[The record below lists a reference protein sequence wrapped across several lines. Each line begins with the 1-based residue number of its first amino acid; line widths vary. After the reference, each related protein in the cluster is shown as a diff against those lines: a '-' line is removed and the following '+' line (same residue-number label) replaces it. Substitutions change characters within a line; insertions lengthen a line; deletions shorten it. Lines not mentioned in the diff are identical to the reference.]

1 MLLPYTANGRQ
12 YGNPIATEKTK
23 RGFNMS
29 TQNKPT
35 KSRKRIADEIM
46 KQIGKSVILV
56 FLLVAIVAIV
66 MVGWTIM
73 TSKETELTLESS
85 AAAKQLT
92 GFLEQYIRSAEQLAV
107 NPEIKDVMLQ
117 TGAGDDILQ
126 ADNMDTVRE
135 NLINIANTDVEN
147 TLSVWISDLDASVL
161 TQSDG
166 FTSEEG
172 WDVTTRAWY
181 KCIDMHRTI
190 LTEPYIDSS
199 TGKMILSAVSPVYD
213 DATGTALGAVGIDI
227 TLDHMTTVMSEYK
240 IGNNGYVLL
249 LSGSGT
255 FLYHPQEDII
265 QKNITDIKI
274 SQNVVEA
281 VLSGSDVFLSYT
293 VDGVAK
299 YGSVS
304 PVGDTGYIVLSNL
317 PLTEYY
323 ALLIAMIIA
332 LVVIFAAGIL
342 LIALSIRRS
351 AANLTRPILELNQTA
366 QKLAAGDLDVHLRID
381 SEDEIGELGES
392 IGKTVA
398 RLKEYIVYIDETAEV
413 LAQIADGKLSIHL
426 KNDYVGEFQKI
437 KAALLNIS
445 SSMNEVM
452 EGINTSSDR
461 VSAGAAELASASQM
475 IAESSEL
482 QAASVEELAA
492 TTNTV
497 ADHVEESH
505 RDAEASAAETE
516 KVTAM
521 IEQNQ
526 EKMTLMMEAM
536 NEIRQTS
543 QQVVGIIQ
551 TIEEIADQTNL
562 LSLNAS
568 IEAAR
573 AGEAGKG
580 FAVVADEIGKLAL
593 ESSKA
598 ANSTRNLIEISMEE
612 ISKGNAI
619 ATDAMNSLKESVS
632 AVDRVNEMIKKT
644 AANSAVQAQNMEQLR
659 VGIDEIAR
667 GIQDNSAASQET
679 SATSEE
685 LATQANILNKMLQKF
700 ELIR

>member
-1 MLLPYTANGRQ
+1 
-12 YGNPIATEKTK
+12 
-23 RGFNMS
+23 MS
-29 TQNKPT
+29 TQNKTT

-56 FLLVAIVAIV
+56 FLIVAIVAII

-85 AAAKQLT
+85 GAAKQLA
-92 GFLEQYIRSAEQLAV
+92 GFLEQYTRSVEQLSV
-107 NPEIKDVMLQ
+107 NPEVKDVMLQ

-126 ADNMDTVRE
+126 ADNMDTVRA
-135 NLINIANTDVEN
+135 NLINIANTDAEN

-172 WDVTTRAWY
+172 WDITSRAWF
-181 KCIDMHRTI
+181 KCIELGRTI

-213 DATGTALGAVGIDI
+213 DATGDALGAVGIDI
-227 TLDHMTTVMSEYK
+227 TLDHMTDVMSQYK
-240 IGNNGYVLL
+240 IGRNGYILL

-255 FLYHPQEDII
+255 FLYHPQNDII
-265 QKNITDIKI
+265 QKNITDVRI
-274 SQNVVEA
+274 SQNVVDA
-281 VLSGSDVFLSYT
+281 VLSGSDVFLRYT

-304 PVGDTGYIVLSNL
+304 PVGETGYIVLSNL

-323 ALLIAMIIA
+323 AMLIAMVIA
-332 LVVIFAAGIL
+332 LIVIFAAGIL
-342 LIALSIRRS
+342 LIALSIKKS
-351 AANLTRPILELNQTA
+351 AANITKPILELNQTA
-366 QKLAAGDLDVHLRID
+366 QQLADGDLDVHLNID

-413 LAQIADGKLSIHL
+413 LAQIADGKLTIHL

-437 KAALLNIS
+437 KTALLNIS
-445 SSMNEVM
+445 SSMNDVM

-461 VSAGAAELASASQM
+461 VSAGASELASASQM

-482 QAASVEELAA
+482 QAASVEQLAA

-505 RDAEASAAETE
+505 RDAEASAEETE

-526 EKMTLMMEAM
+526 EKMTMMMEAM

-612 ISKGNAI
+612 ISKGNTI

-632 AVDRVNEMIKKT
+632 AVDHVNEMIKKT
-644 AANSAVQAQNMEQLR
+644 ASNSAIQAENMEQLR

-685 LATQANILNKMLQKF
+685 LATQAALLNKMVQKF

>member
-1 MLLPYTANGRQ
+1 MSAQ
-12 YGNPIATEKTK
+12 SKT
-23 RGFNMS
+23 
-29 TQNKPT
+29 T

-46 KQIGKSVILV
+46 NQIGKSVILV
-56 FLLVAIVAIV
+56 FLIVAIVAIV

-85 AAAKQLT
+85 AAANQLT
-92 GFLEQYIRSAEQLAV
+92 GFLEQYIRGVEQLAV

-117 TGAGDDILQ
+117 TGAGNDILQ

-135 NLINIANTDVEN
+135 NLLHIVNTDPEN
-147 TLSVWISDLDASVL
+147 TMSVWIADLDASVL

-166 FTSEEG
+166 FTTGEG
-172 WDVTTRAWY
+172 WDVTSREWY
-181 KCIDMHRTI
+181 KCIDLGKTI
-190 LTEPYIDSS
+190 LTEPYIDSA

-213 DATGTALGAVGIDI
+213 NTSGTAIGAVGMDI
-227 TLDHMTTVMSEYK
+227 SLDHMTVIMSDYK
-240 IGNNGYVLL
+240 IGRTGYILL
-249 LSGSGT
+249 LSESGT
-255 FLYHPQEDII
+255 FLYHPQSDII
-265 QKNITDIKI
+265 QKNIADINI
-274 SQNVVEA
+274 SQNVVNA
-281 VLSGSDVFLSYT
+281 VLSGSDVFLRYS

-304 PVGDTGYIVLSNL
+304 PAGDTGYIVLSNL

-323 ALLIAMIIA
+323 SMLIIMVIA
-332 LVVIFAAGIL
+332 LIVIFAAGIV
-342 LIALSIRRS
+342 LIAISIKKS
-351 AANLTRPILELNQTA
+351 AANLTKPILELNRTA
-366 QKLAAGDLDVHLRID
+366 QQLAAGDLDVHLKID
-381 SEDEIGELGES
+381 SEDEIGELGDS

-413 LAQIADGKLSIHL
+413 LAQIADGKLNIHL

-437 KAALLNIS
+437 KTALLNIS

-452 EGINTSSDR
+452 EGINATSER
-461 VSAGAAELASASQM
+461 VSIGASELSSAAQL

-505 RDAEASAAETE
+505 RDAEASAKETD

-526 EKMTLMMEAM
+526 EKMTMMMDAM
-536 NEIRQTS
+536 NEIHQTS

-593 ESSKA
+593 ESAKA
-598 ANSTRNLIEISMEE
+598 ANSTRELIEISMEE
-612 ISKGNAI
+612 INKGNTI
-619 ATDAMNSLKESVS
+619 ATDAMNSLRESVS
-632 AVDRVNEMIKKT
+632 AVDHVNEMIKKT
-644 AANSAVQAQNMEQLR
+644 AENSAVQAENMEQLR
-659 VGIDEIAR
+659 IGIDEIAR

-685 LATQANILNKMLQKF
+685 LATRAELLNRMVQKF
-700 ELIR
+700 ELMQ

>member
-1 MLLPYTANGRQ
+1 
-12 YGNPIATEKTK
+12 
-23 RGFNMS
+23 MS
-29 TQNKPT
+29 AQNKTT

-46 KQIGKSVILV
+46 YQIGKSVILV
-56 FLLVAIVAIV
+56 FLIVAIVAIV

-85 AAAKQLT
+85 AAANQLT
-92 GFLEQYIRSAEQLAV
+92 GFLDQYIRGVEQLSV
-107 NPEIKDVMLQ
+107 NPEIIDVMRQ

-126 ADNMDTVRE
+126 ADNMDTVRA
-135 NLINIANTDVEN
+135 NLINIANTDPEN
-147 TLSVWISDLDASVL
+147 TMAVWISDLDASVL

-166 FTSEEG
+166 FTSGEG
-172 WDVTTRAWY
+172 WDVTTREWY
-181 KCIDMHRTI
+181 KCIDLGKTI

-213 DATGTALGAVGIDI
+213 DATNTAIGAVGIDI
-227 TLDHMTTVMSEYK
+227 SLEHMTDVMSQYR
-240 IGNNGYVLL
+240 IGRNGYILL

-255 FLYHPQEDII
+255 FIYHPQNDII

-274 SQNVVEA
+274 SQNVINA
-281 VLSGSDVFLSYT
+281 VLSSSDVFLRYT
-293 VDGVAK
+293 VDGVVK

-304 PVGDTGYIVLSNL
+304 PAGDTGYIVLSNM
-317 PLTEYY
+317 PLTEYFSM
-323 ALLIAMIIA
+323 LIIMVIA
-332 LVVIFAAGIL
+332 LIVIFAIGII
-342 LIALSIRRS
+342 LIAVSIRKS
-351 AANLTRPILELNQTA
+351 AANLTKPIQELNHTA
-366 QKLAAGDLDVHLRID
+366 QQLAAGDLDVHLKID

-398 RLKEYIVYIDETAEV
+398 RLKEYIAYIDETSEV

-426 KNDYVGEFQKI
+426 KNDYVGEFQKV
-437 KAALLNIS
+437 KTALLNIS

-452 EGINTSSDR
+452 EGINATSER
-461 VSAGAAELASASQM
+461 VSIGASELASAAQL
-475 IAESSEL
+475 IAEGSEV

-505 RDAEASAAETE
+505 RDAEASAKETD

-526 EKMTLMMEAM
+526 EKMTMMMDAM

-598 ANSTRNLIEISMEE
+598 ASSTRDLIEISMEE

-632 AVDRVNEMIKKT
+632 AVDHVNEMIKKT
-644 AANSAVQAQNMEQLR
+644 AENSAVQAANMEQLR

-667 GIQDNSAASQET
+667 AIQDNSAASQET

-685 LATQANILNKMLQKF
+685 LATRAELLNKMVQKF
-700 ELIR
+700 ELIH